1 MDKYCSFC
9 SLVIFYPATAPAL
22 AALLADIAWG
32 SIQDFYCLSRI
43 YWILWTMYP
52 TVAPK
57 VFCCHMAI
65 PFSEVLHLSLFNFVQ
80 SLGSVHLKIL
90 ECLSRFFFLIKA
102 ENTLGIL
109 WTGLKNCFLFL
120 QFLLNVLQDP
130 FSLFYLS
137 TKHFLRCLWEGNL
150 ILHIMSKLK
159 LVDTETHLRFCSN
172 NLIPHGLTFM

>member
-1 MDKYCSFC
+1 MVLQNFISVCMSGALCLTIGEFLAKTYFDIIHKFSRKQQNCKAGTLTVWKVICYHTVLFHLIILFNHLDKYCSFC

-43 YWILWTMYP
+43 YWILWTMYH

-65 PFSEVLHLSLFNFVQ
+65 PFSEVLHLSLLHFVQ

-90 ECLSRFFFLIKA
+90 KCLSRFFFF
-102 ENTLGIL
+102 N
-109 WTGLKNCFLFL
+109 
-120 QFLLNVLQDP
+120 
-130 FSLFYLS
+130 
-137 TKHFLRCLWEGNL
+137 
-150 ILHIMSKLK
+150 
-159 LVDTETHLRFCSN
+159 
-172 NLIPHGLTFM
+172 